1 MIMSL
6 EEKKQEV
13 IEDFSVYDEWLDKY
27 EYLIELGK
35 TLEAYPEE
43 EKTED
48 KLIKGC
54 QSRVWLDYEL
64 KDGKLYFRADSD
76 AIITK
81 GIISLLLSVYSGR
94 TPSEIAADDFDFVE
108 KIGLKEN
115 LSPTRANGLVSMI
128 DTIKWIANDA
138 AAKEQMAGQAGH
150 DENTQAGHDENTQ
163 AGHDENTQA
172 GHDGAVIPG
181 STGNPS
187 KDVLSAEDV
196 AALQP
201 LYADVIL
208 ALKQVYDPEIPV
220 NIYDLGLIYEL
231 NIDKDRKVS
240 IVMTFTAPN
249 CPMADE
255 VMHEVEDCVK
265 RVPGVT
271 GCSIELTFEPVW
283 DRSMLSEEARV
294 DLGLDYEE
302 DDYGKLS

>member
-1 MIMSL
+1 MTL
-6 EEKKQEV
+6 EEKKQAV
-13 IEDFSVYDEWLDKY
+13 IEEFSIYDEWLDKY

-35 TLEAYPEE
+35 ALEAYPEE
-43 EKTED
+43 QKTEE

-54 QSRVWLDYEL
+54 QSRVWLDYEM

-81 GIISLLLSVYSGR
+81 GIISLLISVYSGR
-94 TPSEIAADDFDFVE
+94 TPAEIAADDFGFVDQ
-108 KIGLKEN
+108 IGLKEN

-128 DTIKWIANDA
+128 DTIKWVANEMA
-138 AAKEQMAGQAGH
+138 EKEKMTGQAGH
-150 DENTQAGHDENTQ
+150 DEKG
-163 AGHDENTQA
+163 
-172 GHDGAVIPG
+172 
-181 STGNPS
+181 
-187 KDVLSAEDV
+187 VLTAEDV

-255 VMHEVEDCVK
+255 VMHEVEDSVK

-302 DDYGKLS
+302 DEYGKLS